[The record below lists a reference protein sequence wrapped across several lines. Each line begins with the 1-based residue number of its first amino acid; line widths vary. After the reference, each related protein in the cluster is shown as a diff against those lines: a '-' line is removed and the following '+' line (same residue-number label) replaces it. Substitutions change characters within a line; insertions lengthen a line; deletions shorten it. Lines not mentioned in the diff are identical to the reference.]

1 MKSRWC
7 PQLSRPIPTLDAI
20 LAFGLLSI
28 LSCSGTVSCIT
39 ERRSEQLYN
48 WSPCTMAHHD
58 YKEQFSGSSEAPE
71 NRCRISWLVQL
82 VHSEEFAL
90 LVMSWTSSVVGPW
103 PSVLLVLSGSWSP
116 SVTICITAQQRA
128 RNASVIVPELAEIGD
143 NYEFVNQFRPLWSP
157 VLGAGCQFLRCKDRA
172 TFPES
177 QKRGMFE

>member
-28 LSCSGTVSCIT
+28 PSGSGTVSCIT
-39 ERRSEQLYN
+39 ERWSEQLCN
-48 WSPCTMAHHD
+48 WSPCTIVHHD

-90 LVMSWTSSVVGPW
+90 LAMSWTSSVVGPW
-103 PSVLLVLSGSWSP
+103 PSVQLVLYGSWSP
-116 SVTICITAQQRA
+116 SVTICITAQRS

-143 NYEFVNQFRPLWSP
+143 NFEFVNQFCPLWSDP
-157 VLGAGCQFLRCKDRA
+157 GCRMSISAMQRSSDF
-172 TFPES
+172 S
-177 QKRGMFE
+177 